1 MKSVLVVFLAYSVF
15 ILAGLALYLAI
26 GMTHR

>member
-1 MKSVLVVFLAYSVF
+1 VKSVLVVFLAYSVF